1 MMRLVFSTLVC
12 VMSVCLCLEPF
23 STIHPGPQANNLGI
37 SSGPDAQWPHSHF
50 GELVRAPEVSFAAL
64 QSSPPPPP
72 PPPKRHCRSLSVPE
86 DLPRCRSTWHPTAS
100 KVWTPVKRDSRSG
113 RASSSSSA
121 AGSSSLPFFGPSSSF
136 TSSSLH
142 SSSSPTFFS
151 LALSSDS
158 PLPWSFQWDSC
169 TKLKGGCSTSI
180 ASPSSS
186 SCSPAPHLQRRFS
199 LSPVHIEDASSLL
212 LSPRP
217 SPATAAIAQVGWC
230 GWGGMGHPT
239 LPPSPTSACSTPS
252 TSRRDLHPALPRCHS
267 QPCDLRRPRLKRR
280 HDADVLPSPRPG
292 LDFSKMTQVGIK
304 VVWLMILPSSEGS
317 PISKWRTTLKMLNFS
332 CSLCL
337 I

>member
-1 MMRLVFSTLVC
+1 
-12 VMSVCLCLEPF
+12 MSVFQSLGPI
-23 STIHPGPQANNLGI
+23 STTHPVSQANNSDV
-37 SSGPDAQWPHSHF
+37 SSGPDTLWLRSHS
-50 GELVRAPEVSFAAL
+50 GEPVQTPEVSFAAL

-113 RASSSSSA
+113 PVSSSSSA
-121 AGSSSLPFFGPSSSF
+121 ATSLPFFGPSSSF

-169 TKLKGGCSTSI
+169 SKLKGGCATSV
-180 ASPSSS
+180 ASPSSCC
-186 SCSPAPHLQRRFS
+186 CSPAPLLQRRFS
-199 LSPVHIEDASSLL
+199 LSPVHIQDASSLL

-217 SPATAAIAQVGWC
+217 SPAPAAVAAASAHVGWC
-230 GWGGMGHPT
+230 GWGGAGHPT

-252 TSRRDLHPALPRCHS
+252 TSRRHLHPALPRCHS

-280 HDADVLPSPRPG
+280 HDADVLPCPRPG
-292 LDFSKMTQVGIK
+292 LDFSKMTQVGTQVIWP
-304 VVWLMILPSSEGS
+304 VMSGSGHYYILRDLIILQSSDRP
-317 PISKWRTTLKMLNFS
+317 PILT
-332 CSLCL
+332 
-337 I
+337 

>member
-1 MMRLVFSTLVC
+1 MLYVFPSPEPSATTLPV
-12 VMSVCLCLEPF
+12 SK
-23 STIHPGPQANNLGI
+23 ANNLDV
-37 SSGPDAQWPHSHF
+37 SCGPDALWPRSYS
-50 GELVRAPEVSFAAL
+50 GEPVQRPEVSFAAL

-113 RASSSSSA
+113 RVSSSSSA
-121 AGSSSLPFFGPSSSF
+121 ASSLPFFGPSSSF

-169 TKLKGGCSTSI
+169 NKLKGGGSASI
-180 ASPSSS
+180 ASPSSC
-186 SCSPAPHLQRRFS
+186 SCSPAPLLQRRFS
-199 LSPVHIEDASSLL
+199 LSPVHIQDASSLL

-217 SPATAAIAQVGWC
+217 SPAAAAAAALTHGGWG

-280 HDADVLPSPRPG
+280 HDPDVLPCPRPG
-292 LDFSKMTQVGIK
+292 LDFSKMTQVSIK
-304 VVWLMILPSSEGS
+304 SILACQVSWLPLVHYTRADLHMSSCDAP
-317 PISKWRTTLKMLNFS
+317 PIMT
-332 CSLCL
+332 
-337 I
+337 